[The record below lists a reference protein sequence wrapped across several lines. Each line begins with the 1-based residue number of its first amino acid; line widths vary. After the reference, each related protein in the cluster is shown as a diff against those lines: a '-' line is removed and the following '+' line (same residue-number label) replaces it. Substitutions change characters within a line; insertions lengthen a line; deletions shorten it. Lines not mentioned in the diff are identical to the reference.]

1 MIRGGFDSLRTGSGD
16 AIAVRYDNRVSSY
29 RRLDAAEQKIVVPAA
44 SRQKER
50 NRTQQDSPNFH
61 IKIINN
67 FAMQSQYELFY
78 EIGLIKKTLMT

>member
-1 MIRGGFDSLRTGSGD
+1 
-16 AIAVRYDNRVSSY
+16 
-29 RRLDAAEQKIVVPAA
+29 VPAA

-61 IKIINN
+61 VRIINN
-67 FAMQSQYELFY
+67 FAMQSQYEFFY